1 MLDRLK
7 AWQPFRTP
15 DAQRLAVLFAIVYF
29 AQGMWSLPNLTL
41 TLVLKGWGLSA
52 GQVATFFSIS
62 TIPWLVKPAYGLI
75 SDFLPLAGYRR
86 KSYLLLT
93 SGLAAAA
100 GLALGLIVE
109 HSYWGLAIFFTAM
122 GLGLAFTDVLV
133 DALMVENGK
142 PRGLTGAFQA
152 VQWGSINLASIL
164 VGLLGGYLA
173 QRRNLPAAFVIAACF
188 PLISF
193 VMALFFIREER
204 ARMDL
209 AGFRRTLRAVRG
221 ALGERDVWVVA
232 GFILFWTFSPS
243 FGPALVYYQTDALKF
258 SEQFIGLLSSLN
270 SAAAIVGAFVYAP
283 LSRRVPLRRLIN
295 FSIGV
300 GVAGTLAY
308 LLYRSVPSALI
319 IDTVFGGVGMIVQLS
334 FLDLAAK
341 SCPRHVEATFFAL
354 LMSVFNGGVQGSQVV
369 GGYLY
374 DGLGFV
380 PLVLISA
387 GMTAL
392 AWVLVPLVKIDRIEV
407 RARAAAAADAGTGA
421 AAPTG

>member
-7 AWQPFRTP
+7 AWHPFQTP
-15 DAQRLAVLFAIVYF
+15 DTQRLAVLFAVVYF
-29 AQGMWSLPNLTL
+29 AQGMWSLPVLPLTF
-41 TLVLKGWGLSA
+41 VLKGWGLSA

-62 TIPWLVKPAYGLI
+62 VIPWLVKPVYGLI

-93 SGLAAAA
+93 SGLAATA
-100 GLALGLIVE
+100 GLALGLFVE
-109 HSYWGLAIFFTAM
+109 HSYWELAIFFTAM

-142 PRGLTGAFQA
+142 PRGLTGAFQS
-152 VQWGSINLASIL
+152 VQWASINLASIL

-173 QRRNLPAAFVIAACF
+173 RQRNLHAAFLIAAGF

-193 VMALFFIREER
+193 VMTLFFIREQR

-209 AGFRRTLRAVRG
+209 AGFRHTLRAVRA
-221 ALGERDVWVVA
+221 ALAQRDVWIVA

-243 FGPALVYYQTDALKF
+243 FGPALVYYQTDVLKF
-258 SEQFIGLLSSLN
+258 SEQFIGLLSSLG
-270 SAAAIVGAFVYAP
+270 SAAGIVGAFFYAP
-283 LSRRVPLRRLIN
+283 LSRRVPLVRIIN
-295 FSIGV
+295 ISIGV

-308 LLYRSVPSALI
+308 LVYRDVWSALI
-319 IDTVFGGVGMIVQLS
+319 IDTVFGGVGMIVQLA

-354 LMSVFNGGVQGSQVV
+354 LMSVYNLGTQGSQVA

-380 PLVLISA
+380 ALVLISSA
-387 GMTAL
+387 MTAM
-392 AWVLVPLVKIDRIEV
+392 AWLLVPLVKIHRIEA
-407 RARAAAAADAGTGA
+407 RARAATEVEATM
-421 AAPTG
+421 

>member
-7 AWQPFRTP
+7 AWHPFQTHG
-15 DAQRLAVLFAIVYF
+15 AQRLAVLFAIVYF

-41 TLVLKGWGLSA
+41 ILVLKGWGLSA

-86 KSYLLLT
+86 KSYLLLS
-93 SGLAAAA
+93 SGLAAVA
-100 GLALGLIVE
+100 GLALGLFVE

-142 PRGLTGAFQA
+142 PLGLTGAFQA
-152 VQWGSINLASIL
+152 VQWSAINLASIL
-164 VGLLGGYLA
+164 VGVLGGYLA
-173 QRRNLPAAFVIAACF
+173 RQRHLHAAFLIAACF

-209 AGFRRTLRAVRG
+209 AGFRHTLRAVRA
-221 ALGERDVWVVA
+221 ALAERDVWLVA

-243 FGPALVYYQTDALKF
+243 FGPALVFYQTDVLKF
-258 SEQFIGLLSSLN
+258 SPQFIGLLSSLN

-295 FSIGV
+295 VSIGV
-300 GVAGTLAY
+300 GVVGTLAY
-308 LLYRSVPSALI
+308 LVYRDVWSALI
-319 IDTVFGGVGMIVQLS
+319 IDTVFGGIGMIVQLA

-341 SCPRHVEATFFAL
+341 SCPRHVEATFFAM
-354 LMSVFNGGVQGSQVV
+354 LMSVYNLGVQGSQVA

-374 DGLGFV
+374 DKRGFV
-380 PLVLISA
+380 QLVLISSA
-387 GMTAL
+387 ITAM
-392 AWVLVPLVKIDRIEV
+392 AWFLVPLVRIHRIE
-407 RARAAAAADAGTGA
+407 ARAHAASEVEATA
-421 AAPTG
+421 